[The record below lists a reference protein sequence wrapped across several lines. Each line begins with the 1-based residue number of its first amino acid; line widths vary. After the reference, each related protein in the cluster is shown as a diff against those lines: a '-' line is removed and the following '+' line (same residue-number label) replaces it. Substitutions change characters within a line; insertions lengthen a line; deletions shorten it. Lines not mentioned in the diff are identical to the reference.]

1 MFDNIGVLTMA
12 ENENNNNENKPK
24 STNSGYGKAL
34 FGRKVIY
41 TDFPEITA
49 DNVVAFLRNA
59 FPAHV
64 ANRCDINYLYNY
76 YKGDQPILQ
85 RVKEVRPEI
94 CNKVVVNFAYDIVD
108 FKVSYLCGTPFAYV
122 SKKEQT
128 EAVNILND
136 YMNQVGKEAL
146 DRELIEWNHI
156 CGTAYRYVQALDPK
170 IVGKGDAPYDL
181 YTLDP
186 RTTFVGYS
194 STFKKKRLA
203 AVTYTQSETTGTII
217 NFVVYTPSKIF
228 SFGVENLGDEKKEKL
243 SGFVEKDNPLGE
255 IPIFEYPA
263 NNARLGAFET
273 VMPLLDAYNRITSND
288 VDGIEQAIQ
297 TFLKFINCELDDK
310 ELENLRQY
318 GAIKIKST
326 NDNKADVEAVR
337 TEYSFDGSN
346 ITKEDIYRTIRLI
359 CGLPI
364 MGNGKSISANNGA
377 ITLSA
382 GWSQAENKAKSSET
396 MFKAS
401 ERLMLKLV
409 LNICETNGKDKL
421 DIKASEIDCKSPR
434 TNYENLQVKVQALCE
449 MLNTQKVHPKL
460 AFEACGLFSDPENAY
475 LISEIYYNEQLEKW
489 QPRNDPDNDGTDN
502 EDGVNDNGETETV
515 RPNGLTDSDS
525 DNGTA

>member
-1 MFDNIGVLTMA
+1 MA
-12 ENENNNNENKPK
+12 DGNND
-24 STNSGYGKAL
+24 TIQGYGKAL
-34 FGRKVIY
+34 FGRRVIY
-41 TDFPEITA
+41 SDVDKVTES
-49 DNVVAFLRNA
+49 NVLSVLFDAY
-59 FPAHV
+59 PKHV
-64 ANRCDINYLYNY
+64 ANRSDINYLYDY
-76 YKGDQPILQ
+76 YKGKQPILE

-94 CNKVVVNFAYDIVD
+94 CNRVVVNFAYDIVD
-108 FKVSYLCGTPFAYV
+108 FKVSYLCGSPFAYV

-156 CGTAYRYVQALDPK
+156 CGTAYRYVQAIEPK
-170 IVGKGDAPYDL
+170 EVGKGEAPYDL
-181 YTLDP
+181 FVLDP
-186 RTTFVGYS
+186 RTTFVIYS

-217 NFVVYTPSKIF
+217 KFVVYTP
-228 SFGVENLGDEKKEKL
+228 EKVFTFTADSAAKDVKAYIESAK
-243 SGFVEKDNPLGE
+243 GFKTDKNTLGE

-273 VMPLLDAYNRITSND
+273 VLPLLDAYNRITSND

-297 TFLKFINCELDDK
+297 TFLKFINCELDGDA
-310 ELENLRQY
+310 LENLRRY

-326 NDNKADVEAVR
+326 GDNKADVEAVR
-337 TEYSFDGSN
+337 TDYSFDGSN
-346 ITKEDIYRTIRLI
+346 VTKEDIYRIIRLI
-359 CGLPI
+359 CGLPVV
-364 MGNGKSISANNGA
+364 GNGKSISANNGA

-382 GWSQAENKAKSSET
+382 GWSQAENKAKASEVI
-396 MFKAS
+396 FKAS

-409 LNICETNGKDKL
+409 LKICDTNGKEKI
-421 DIKASEIDCKSPR
+421 DIRASEVDCKSPR

-449 MLNTQKVHPKL
+449 MLNTQRVHPKL

-515 RPNGLTDSDS
+515 RPDGLTDSNS